1 MRTPHQIGHTF
12 DSAGLRLAGV
22 AAGFVADARA
32 HQAAVDAEQAD
43 RDLTATQR
51 VAVAVAR
58 QRAALQDAVDEAAA
72 LRTPGCGPSSRPP
85 GSRSSPSSARPSAS
99 RVSSVERSACAR
111 HDVMLPCVHRARNKS
126 KNAGIPTKR
135 EARPG

>member
-72 LRTPGCGPSSRPP
+72 LRAEN
-85 GSRSSPSSARPSAS
+85 ARLRA
-99 RVSSVERSACAR
+99 ELAAAR
-111 HDVMLPCVHRARNKS
+111 QQVVAQQRETVRIKGLLRGAVGMRA
-126 KNAGIPTKR
+126 A
-135 EARPG
+135 